1 MQPETAIPMTDEI
14 QISEALHPNWQRD
27 DHLLARLA
35 RNAAELPDQIAL
47 RERDRGIWQ
56 EYSWKDY
63 LQAVTEFAAGLEARG
78 VKPGDVVLVI
88 GDNRPNLYFGML
100 GVACLRAI
108 PSPAYP
114 DAPTQELAAQMQRE
128 DLRFAIAEDQEQV
141 DKMLEGRETHPAL
154 ELIVFDDP
162 RGLLGREPRGV
173 AGFDTIRAEGAA
185 RLAQDAGLAQDLVRR
200 PSLHDVAVLM
210 HSSGTTGAP
219 KGIPLKHGHVLSGV
233 RNAAAAGYF
242 QQGEVHMAYLPI
254 AWVGDFIFSIGA
266 AMELRFIVNIPEAQ
280 ETVLHDLREIAPT
293 LYFASPRA
301 WSAMLTRVQVGVA
314 ETTGLKRWLYD
325 YFMPRAMAAE
335 RAKLDGKSSGS
346 ALMRWLGE
354 ILIYGP
360 LRDQLGLGRVKRAYT
375 AGEAIGEDVFLW
387 FRALGLN
394 LRQFYGQTENC
405 ALAVAQKPEDIS
417 LTTVGRP
424 FPGVEMKIDEHGEIL
439 LRGDNIFDGYFQNP
453 KSTAET
459 LVDGWLMT
467 GDAGQIEPDGQLV
480 VLGRVSEV
488 VEKAD
493 GQRFIATY
501 IENRLKF
508 SAYIKDAAV
517 IGKGRKILTAI
528 VCIDFQAVG
537 RWAQEN
543 GVSYTSY
550 AELSQAARVYDLIER
565 EIADVNAHL
574 PHGLSIARFV
584 NLHKEFDPDDGEVTR
599 TRKLKRN
606 VIDDR
611 YGPIIEAM
619 NAGDD
624 KIDFKAQIVY
634 ETGQTG
640 SLDRVLRLADVKG
653 AA

>member
-1 MQPETAIPMTDEI
+1 MQHDPVDIAAA
-14 QISEALHPNWQRD
+14 QALHPNWQQG
-27 DHLLARLA
+27 DHIIARLA
-35 RNAAELPDQIAL
+35 RNAAEHPRDVAM

-56 EYSWKDY
+56 EYSWSDY
-63 LQAVTEFAAGLEARG
+63 LNAVIEFAAGLEGRG
-78 VKPGDVVLVI
+78 VKPGDVVLAI

-100 GVACLRAI
+100 GVATLRAI
-108 PSPAYP
+108 PSPAYAE
-114 DAPTQELAAQMQRE
+114 APTDELAAQMERE
-128 DLRFAIAEDQEQV
+128 AIRFAIAEDQEQV
-141 DKMLEGRETHPAL
+141 DKLTEVRERYAAL
-154 ELIVFDDP
+154 DLIIYDDP
-162 RGLLGREPRGV
+162 RGLAGNEPEGV
-173 AGFDTIRAEGAA
+173 VGFDTIREEGRQ
-185 RLAQDAGLAQDLVRR
+185 RLAAEPGLADALIAR
-200 PSLHDVAVLM
+200 PSIHDIVVLM

-242 QQGEVHMAYLPI
+242 QQGEIHMAYLPM

-266 AMELRFIVNIPEAQ
+266 AIELRFVVNIPEAQ
-280 ETVLHDLREIAPT
+280 ETAMHDLREIAPT

-301 WSAMLTRVQVGVA
+301 WSAMLTRVQVGMA
-314 ETTGLKRWLYD
+314 ETTGLKRRLYD
-325 YFMPRAMAAE
+325 YFMPRAMQAE
-335 RAKLDGKSSGS
+335 RDRLDGKPVSGGIS
-346 ALMRWLGE
+346 RWLGE
-354 ILIYGP
+354 WLICGP
-360 LRDQLGLGRVKRAYT
+360 LRDRLGLGRVHRAYT

-424 FPGVEMKIDEHGEIL
+424 FPGVEMRIDEHGEIL
-439 LRGDNIFDGYFQNP
+439 LKGDNIFDGYFQNP
-453 KSTAET
+453 KASAET
-459 LVDGWLMT
+459 LVDGWLHT
-467 GDAGQIEPDGQLV
+467 GDAGQVEPDGQLV

-493 GQRFIATY
+493 GTRFIATY

-508 SAYIKDAAV
+508 SPYIKDAAV
-517 IGKGRKILTAI
+517 IGQGRDMLTAI
-528 VCIDFQAVG
+528 VCVDFQAVG
-537 RWAQEN
+537 QWAQEH
-543 GVSYTSY
+543 GVAYTSY
-550 AELSQAARVYDLIER
+550 AELSQQPQVYDLIGGQLAE
-565 EIADVNAHL
+565 VNAHL
-574 PHGLSIARFV
+574 PHGLSVARFV

-619 NAGDD
+619 NAGQEQ
-624 KIDFKAQIVY
+624 IDFRAQITY
-634 ETGQTG
+634 ENGQTG
-640 SLDRVLRLADVKG
+640 TLDRVLRLSDVKG

>member
-1 MQPETAIPMTDEI
+1 MQHDPIDLAAA
-14 QISEALHPNWQRD
+14 EALHPNWKRD
-27 DHLLARLA
+27 DHLLTRLA
-35 RNAAELPDQIAL
+35 ANAAQHPTEIAM

-56 EYSWKDY
+56 EYSWSDY
-63 LQAVTEFAAGLEARG
+63 LTAVLEFAAGLEARG
-78 VKPGDVVLVI
+78 VKPGDIVLVI
-88 GDNRPNLYFGML
+88 GDNRPNLYFAML
-100 GVACLRAI
+100 ALAALRAI

-114 DAPTQELAAQMQRE
+114 DAPTEELAAQMARE
-128 DLRFAIAEDQEQV
+128 NIRCAIAEDQEQV
-141 DKMLEGRETHPAL
+141 DKMMEARERHPDL
-154 ELIVFDDP
+154 RLVIYDDP
-162 RGLLGREPRGV
+162 RGLKGREPEGV
-173 AGFDTIRAEGAA
+173 AGFDNLRAEGAA
-185 RLAQDAGLAQDLVRR
+185 RLKADPALAKDLIAR
-200 PSLHDVAVLM
+200 PSVHDVAVLM

-254 AWVGDFIFSIGA
+254 GWVGDFIFSIGA
-266 AMELRFIVNIPEAQ
+266 ALDLRFSVNIPESQ
-280 ETVLHDLREIAPT
+280 ETVMHDLREIAPT
-293 LYFASPRA
+293 LYFCSPRA
-301 WSAMLTRVQVGVA
+301 WSAMLTRVQVGMA
-314 ETTGLKRWLYD
+314 ETTGLKRKLYD

-335 RAKLDGKSSGS
+335 RAKLDGKPATSGGFS
-346 ALMRWLGE
+346 RWLGE
-354 ILIYGP
+354 VLVYGP
-360 LRDQLGLGRVKRAYT
+360 LRDRLGLARVQRAYT

-439 LRGDNIFDGYFQNP
+439 LKGDNIFDGYFQNA

-459 LVDGWLMT
+459 LVDGWLHT

-501 IENRLKF
+501 LENRLKF
-508 SAYIKDAAV
+508 SPYIKDAAV
-517 IGKGRKILTAI
+517 IGKGRQILTAI
-528 VCIDFQAVG
+528 ICIDFQAVG
-537 RWAQEN
+537 QWAQEH
-543 GVSYTSY
+543 GVPYTSY
-550 AELSQAARVYDLIER
+550 AELSQSPRIYDLIAGQ
-565 EIADVNAHL
+565 IAEVNAHL
-574 PHGLSIARFV
+574 PHGLSIDRFV

-606 VIDDR
+606 VIDER
-611 YGPIIEAM
+611 YGPIIEAL
-619 NAGDD
+619 NAGARE
-624 KIDFKAQIVY
+624 IDFKAQITY
-634 ETGQTG
+634 ENGQTG
-640 SLDRVLRLADVKG
+640 SLDRVLRLSDVKG

>member
-1 MQPETAIPMTDEI
+1 MQHDPVDIAAA
-14 QISEALHPNWQRD
+14 QALHPNWQPG
-27 DHLLARLA
+27 DHIIARLA
-35 RNAAELPDQIAL
+35 RNAAEHPRDVAM

-56 EYSWKDY
+56 EYSWSDY
-63 LQAVTEFAAGLEARG
+63 LNAVIEFAAGLETQG

-100 GVACLRAI
+100 GVATLRAI
-108 PSPAYP
+108 PSPAYAE
-114 DAPTQELAAQMQRE
+114 APTDELAAQMERE
-128 DLRFAIAEDQEQV
+128 AIRFAIAEDQEQV
-141 DKMLEGRETHPAL
+141 DKLTEVRERYPAL
-154 ELIVFDDP
+154 DLIIYDDP
-162 RGLLGREPRGV
+162 RGLAGNEPQGV
-173 AGFDTIRAEGAA
+173 VGFDTIREAGRK
-185 RLAQDAGLAQDLVRR
+185 RLAAEPGLADDLLAR
-200 PSLHDVAVLM
+200 PSIHDIVVLM

-242 QQGEVHMAYLPI
+242 EQGEVHMAYLPM

-266 AMELRFIVNIPEAQ
+266 AIELRFVVNIPEAQ
-280 ETVLHDLREIAPT
+280 ETAMHDLREMAPT

-301 WSAMLTRVQVGVA
+301 WSAMLTRVQVGMA
-314 ETTGLKRWLYD
+314 ETTGLKRRLYD
-325 YFMPRAMAAE
+325 YFMPRAMQAE
-335 RAKLDGKSSGS
+335 RDRLDGKPVSGGIS
-346 ALMRWLGE
+346 RWLGE
-354 ILIYGP
+354 WLICGP
-360 LRDQLGLGRVKRAYT
+360 LRDRLGLGRVHRAYT

-424 FPGVEMKIDEHGEIL
+424 FPGVEMRIDEHGEIL

-453 KSTAET
+453 KASAET
-459 LVDGWLMT
+459 LVDGWLHT
-467 GDAGQIEPDGQLV
+467 GDAGQVEPDGQLV

-493 GQRFIATY
+493 GTRFIATY

-508 SAYIKDAAV
+508 SPYIKDAAV
-517 IGKGRKILTAI
+517 IGQGRAMLTAI
-528 VCIDFQAVG
+528 VCVDFQAVG
-537 RWAQEN
+537 QWAQEH
-543 GVSYTSY
+543 GVAYTSY
-550 AELSQAARVYDLIER
+550 AELSQQPQIYDLIGGQLAE
-565 EIADVNAHL
+565 VNAHL
-574 PHGLSIARFV
+574 PHGLSVARFV

-619 NAGDD
+619 NAGQEQ
-624 KIDFKAQIVY
+624 IDFRAQITY
-634 ETGQTG
+634 ENGQTG
-640 SLDRVLRLADVKG
+640 TLDRVLRLSDVKG

>member
-1 MQPETAIPMTDEI
+1 MQHDPIDLAAA
-14 QISEALHPNWQRD
+14 EALHPNWKRD
-27 DHLLARLA
+27 DHLLTRLA
-35 RNAAELPDQIAL
+35 ANAAQHPAEIAM

-56 EYSWKDY
+56 EYSWSDY
-63 LQAVTEFAAGLEARG
+63 LTAVLEFAAGLEARG
-78 VKPGDVVLVI
+78 VKPGDIVLVI
-88 GDNRPNLYFGML
+88 GDNRPNLYFAML
-100 GVACLRAI
+100 ALAALRAI

-114 DAPTQELAAQMQRE
+114 DAPTEELAAQMARE
-128 DLRFAIAEDQEQV
+128 NIRCAIAEDQEQV
-141 DKMLEGRETHPAL
+141 DKMMEARERHPDL
-154 ELIVFDDP
+154 RLVIYDDP
-162 RGLLGREPRGV
+162 RGLKGREPEGV
-173 AGFDTIRAEGAA
+173 AGFDDLRAEGAA
-185 RLAQDAGLAQDLVRR
+185 RLKAEPALAKDLIAR
-200 PSLHDVAVLM
+200 PSVHDVAVLM

-254 AWVGDFIFSIGA
+254 GWVGDFIFSIGA
-266 AMELRFIVNIPEAQ
+266 ALDLRFSVNIPESQ
-280 ETVLHDLREIAPT
+280 ETVMHDLREIAPT
-293 LYFASPRA
+293 LYFCSPRA
-301 WSAMLTRVQVGVA
+301 WSAMLTRVQVGMA
-314 ETTGLKRWLYD
+314 ETTGLKRKLYD

-335 RAKLDGKSSGS
+335 RAKLDGKPATSGGLS
-346 ALMRWLGE
+346 RWLGE
-354 ILIYGP
+354 VLVYGP
-360 LRDQLGLGRVKRAYT
+360 LRDRLGLARVERAYT

-439 LRGDNIFDGYFQNP
+439 LKGDNIFDGYFQNA

-459 LVDGWLMT
+459 LVDGWLHT

-501 IENRLKF
+501 LENRLKF
-508 SAYIKDAAV
+508 SPYIKDAAV
-517 IGKGRKILTAI
+517 IGKGRQILTAI
-528 VCIDFQAVG
+528 ICIDFQAVG
-537 RWAQEN
+537 QWAQEH
-543 GVSYTSY
+543 GVPYTSY
-550 AELSQAARVYDLIER
+550 AELSQSPRIYDLIAGQ
-565 EIADVNAHL
+565 IAEVNAHL
-574 PHGLSIARFV
+574 PHGLSIDRFV

-606 VIDDR
+606 VIDER
-611 YGPIIEAM
+611 YGPIIEAL
-619 NAGDD
+619 NAGARE
-624 KIDFKAQIVY
+624 IDFKAQITY
-634 ETGQTG
+634 ENGQTG
-640 SLDRVLRLADVKG
+640 SLDRVLRLSDVKG

>member
-1 MQPETAIPMTDEI
+1 MQPETFDMAGA
-14 QISEALHPNWQRD
+14 EALHPEWQRD
-27 DHLLARLA
+27 DHILARLA
-35 RNAAELPDQIAL
+35 QNAAEYPDQVAL
-47 RERDRGIWQ
+47 RERDWGIWQ
-56 EYSWKDY
+56 EYTWRDY
-63 LQAVTEFAAGLEARG
+63 LTAVTEFAAGLEARG
-78 VKPGDVVLVI
+78 VKPGDVVMVI

-100 GVACLRAI
+100 GAACLRAI
-108 PSPAYP
+108 PSPAYA
-114 DAPTQELAAQMQRE
+114 DAPTEELAAQMERE
-128 DLRFAIAEDQEQV
+128 AIHVAIAEDQEQV
-141 DKMLEGRETHPAL
+141 DKMQEVRERYPAL
-154 ELIVFDDP
+154 DLIIYDDP
-162 RGLLGREPRGV
+162 RGLEGREPPGV
-173 AGFDTIRAEGAA
+173 VGFAAIRAEGAA
-185 RLAQDAGLAQDLVRR
+185 RLKAEPGLADDLLRR
-200 PSLHDVAVLM
+200 PSVHDVVVLM

-242 QQGEVHMAYLPI
+242 QQGEVHMAYLPM

-266 AMELRFIVNIPEAQ
+266 ATELRFTVNIPEAQ
-280 ETVLHDLREIAPT
+280 ETAMHDLREIAPT
-293 LYFASPRA
+293 LYFAAPRA
-301 WSAMLTRVQVGVA
+301 WSAMLTRVQVGIA
-314 ETTGLKRWLYD
+314 ETTGVKRWLYNW
-325 YFMPRAMAAE
+325 FMPRAMAAE
-335 RAKLDGKSSGS
+335 RAKLDGKPGNGG
-346 ALMRWLGE
+346 AMRWLGE

-405 ALAVAQKPEDIS
+405 ALAVAQQPEDIS

-424 FPGVEMKIDEHGEIL
+424 FPGVEMKIDDQGEIL

-453 KSTAET
+453 KASAEA
-459 LVDGWLMT
+459 LQDGWLHT

-488 VEKAD
+488 VAKRD
-493 GQRFIATY
+493 GTRFIPTY

-508 SAYIKDAAV
+508 SAYVRDAAV
-517 IGKGRKILTAI
+517 IGKDRDMLVAI
-528 VCIDFQAVG
+528 VSIDFQAVG
-537 RWAQEN
+537 QWAQEH

-550 AELSQAARVYDLIER
+550 AELSQAPRVYELIEQ
-565 EIADVNAHL
+565 EIAAVNAHL

-611 YGPIIEAM
+611 YGPIIEAL
-619 NAGDD
+619 NDGATE
-624 KIDFKAQIVY
+624 IDFKAQITY
-634 ETGQTG
+634 ENGQTG

-653 AA
+653 AG

>member
-1 MQPETAIPMTDEI
+1 MQHDPVDIAAA
-14 QISEALHPNWQRD
+14 QALHPNWQPG
-27 DHLLARLA
+27 DHIIARLA
-35 RNAAELPDQIAL
+35 RNAAEHPRDVAM

-56 EYSWKDY
+56 EYSWSDY
-63 LQAVTEFAAGLEARG
+63 LNAVIEFAAGLETQG

-100 GVACLRAI
+100 GVATLRAI
-108 PSPAYP
+108 PSPAYAE
-114 DAPTQELAAQMQRE
+114 APTDELAAQMERE
-128 DLRFAIAEDQEQV
+128 AIRFAIAEDQEQV
-141 DKMLEGRETHPAL
+141 DKLTEVRERYPAL
-154 ELIVFDDP
+154 DLIIYDDP
-162 RGLLGREPRGV
+162 RGLAGNEPQGV
-173 AGFDTIRAEGAA
+173 VGFDTIREAGRK
-185 RLAQDAGLAQDLVRR
+185 RLAAEPGLADDLLAR
-200 PSLHDVAVLM
+200 PSIHDIVVLM

-242 QQGEVHMAYLPI
+242 EQSEVHMAYLPM

-266 AMELRFIVNIPEAQ
+266 AIELRFVVNIPEAQ
-280 ETVLHDLREIAPT
+280 ETAMHDLREMAPT

-301 WSAMLTRVQVGVA
+301 WSAMLTRVQVGMA
-314 ETTGLKRWLYD
+314 ETTGLKRRLYD
-325 YFMPRAMAAE
+325 YFMPRAMQAE
-335 RAKLDGKSSGS
+335 RDRLDGKPVSGGIS
-346 ALMRWLGE
+346 RWLGE
-354 ILIYGP
+354 WLICGP
-360 LRDQLGLGRVKRAYT
+360 LRDRLGLGRVHRAYT

-424 FPGVEMKIDEHGEIL
+424 FPGVEMRIDEHGEIL

-453 KSTAET
+453 KASAET
-459 LVDGWLMT
+459 LVDGWLHT
-467 GDAGQIEPDGQLV
+467 GDAGQVEPDGQLV

-493 GQRFIATY
+493 GTRFIATY

-508 SAYIKDAAV
+508 SPYIKDAAV
-517 IGKGRKILTAI
+517 IGQGRAMLTAI
-528 VCIDFQAVG
+528 VCVDFQAVG
-537 RWAQEN
+537 QWAQEH
-543 GVSYTSY
+543 GVAYTSY
-550 AELSQAARVYDLIER
+550 AELSQQPQIYDLIGGQLAE
-565 EIADVNAHL
+565 VNAHL
-574 PHGLSIARFV
+574 PHGLSVARFV

-619 NAGDD
+619 NAGQEQ
-624 KIDFKAQIVY
+624 IDFRAQITY
-634 ETGQTG
+634 ENGQTG
-640 SLDRVLRLADVKG
+640 TLDRVLRLSDVKG

>member
-1 MQPETAIPMTDEI
+1 MQHDPVDIAAA
-14 QISEALHPNWQRD
+14 QALHPNWQPG
-27 DHLLARLA
+27 DHIIARLA
-35 RNAAELPDQIAL
+35 RNAAEHPRDVAM

-56 EYSWKDY
+56 EYSWSDY
-63 LQAVTEFAAGLEARG
+63 LNAVIEFAAGLETQG

-100 GVACLRAI
+100 GVATLRAI
-108 PSPAYP
+108 PSPAYAE
-114 DAPTQELAAQMQRE
+114 APTDELAAQMERE
-128 DLRFAIAEDQEQV
+128 AIRFAIAEDQEQV
-141 DKMLEGRETHPAL
+141 DKLTEVRERYPAL
-154 ELIVFDDP
+154 DLIIYDDP
-162 RGLLGREPRGV
+162 RGLAGNEPQGV
-173 AGFDTIRAEGAA
+173 VGFDTIREAGRK
-185 RLAQDAGLAQDLVRR
+185 RLAAEPGLADDLLAR
-200 PSLHDVAVLM
+200 PSIHDIVVLM

-242 QQGEVHMAYLPI
+242 EQGEVHMAYLPM

-266 AMELRFIVNIPEAQ
+266 AIELRFVVNIPEAQ
-280 ETVLHDLREIAPT
+280 ETAMHDLREMAPT

-301 WSAMLTRVQVGVA
+301 WSAMLTRVQVGMA
-314 ETTGLKRWLYD
+314 ETTGLKRRLYD
-325 YFMPRAMAAE
+325 YFMPRAMQAE
-335 RAKLDGKSSGS
+335 RDRLDGKPVSGGIS
-346 ALMRWLGE
+346 RWLGE
-354 ILIYGP
+354 WLICGP
-360 LRDQLGLGRVKRAYT
+360 LRDRLGLGRVHRAYT

-424 FPGVEMKIDEHGEIL
+424 FPGVEMRIDEHGEIL

-453 KSTAET
+453 KASAET
-459 LVDGWLMT
+459 LVDGWLHT
-467 GDAGQIEPDGQLV
+467 GDAGQVEPDGQLV

-493 GQRFIATY
+493 GTRFIATY

-508 SAYIKDAAV
+508 SPYIKDAAV
-517 IGKGRKILTAI
+517 IGQGRAMLTAI
-528 VCIDFQAVG
+528 VCVDFQAVG
-537 RWAQEN
+537 QWAQEH
-543 GVSYTSY
+543 GVAYTSY
-550 AELSQAARVYDLIER
+550 ADLSQQPQIYDLIGGQLAE
-565 EIADVNAHL
+565 VNAHL
-574 PHGLSIARFV
+574 PHGLSVARFV

-619 NAGDD
+619 NAGQEQ
-624 KIDFKAQIVY
+624 IDFRAQITY
-634 ETGQTG
+634 ENGQTG
-640 SLDRVLRLADVKG
+640 TLDRVLRLSDVKG

>member
-1 MQPETAIPMTDEI
+1 MQHDPVDIAAA
-14 QISEALHPNWQRD
+14 QALHPNWQQG
-27 DHLLARLA
+27 DHIIARLA
-35 RNAAELPDQIAL
+35 RNAAEHPRDVAM

-56 EYSWKDY
+56 EYSWSDY
-63 LQAVTEFAAGLEARG
+63 LNAVIEFAAGLEGRG
-78 VKPGDVVLVI
+78 VKPGDVVLAI

-100 GVACLRAI
+100 GVATLRAI
-108 PSPAYP
+108 PSPAYAE
-114 DAPTQELAAQMQRE
+114 APTDELAAQMERE
-128 DLRFAIAEDQEQV
+128 AIRFAIAEDQEQV
-141 DKMLEGRETHPAL
+141 DKLTEVRERYPAL
-154 ELIVFDDP
+154 DLIIYDDP
-162 RGLLGREPRGV
+162 RGLAGNEPQGV
-173 AGFDTIRAEGAA
+173 VGFDTIREAGRK
-185 RLAQDAGLAQDLVRR
+185 RLAAEPGLADDLLAR
-200 PSLHDVAVLM
+200 PSIHDIVVLM

-242 QQGEVHMAYLPI
+242 EQGEVHMAYLPM

-266 AMELRFIVNIPEAQ
+266 AIELRFVVNIPEAQ
-280 ETVLHDLREIAPT
+280 ETAMHDLREMAPT

-301 WSAMLTRVQVGVA
+301 WSAMLTRVQVGMA
-314 ETTGLKRWLYD
+314 ETTGLKRRLYD
-325 YFMPRAMAAE
+325 YFMPRAMQAE
-335 RAKLDGKSSGS
+335 RDRLDGKPVSGGIS
-346 ALMRWLGE
+346 RWLGE
-354 ILIYGP
+354 WLICGP
-360 LRDQLGLGRVKRAYT
+360 LRDRLGLGRVHRAYT

-424 FPGVEMKIDEHGEIL
+424 FPGVEMRIDEHGEIL
-439 LRGDNIFDGYFQNP
+439 LRGDNIFDGYFLNA
-453 KSTAET
+453 KASAET
-459 LVDGWLMT
+459 LVDGWLHT

-493 GQRFIATY
+493 GTRFIATY

-508 SAYIKDAAV
+508 SPYIKDAAV
-517 IGKGRKILTAI
+517 IGQGRAMLTAI
-528 VCIDFQAVG
+528 VCVDFQAVG
-537 RWAQEN
+537 QWAQEH
-543 GVSYTSY
+543 GVAYTSY
-550 AELSQAARVYDLIER
+550 AELSQQPQVYGLIAGQLAE
-565 EIADVNAHL
+565 VNAHL
-574 PHGLSIARFV
+574 PHGLSVARFV

-599 TRKLKRN
+599 TRKLKRK

-619 NAGDD
+619 NAGQDQ
-624 KIDFKAQIVY
+624 IDFRAQITY
-634 ETGQTG
+634 ENGQTG
-640 SLDRVLRLADVKG
+640 TLDRVLRLSDVQG